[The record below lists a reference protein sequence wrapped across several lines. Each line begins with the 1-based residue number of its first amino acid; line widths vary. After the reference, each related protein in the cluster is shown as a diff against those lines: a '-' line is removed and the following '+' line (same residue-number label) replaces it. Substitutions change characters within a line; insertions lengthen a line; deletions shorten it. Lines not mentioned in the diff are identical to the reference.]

1 MLGSPAYRIVDEAW
15 RVRKTVGCEP
25 SFSAQLL
32 CYTMDM
38 SASHLLL
45 TLASLAAVCTGGCTV
60 ASTPTD
66 YAAARARMVQQQL
79 EARGIR
85 DPRVLAAMGK
95 VPRHEFVSKRYQSQ
109 AYNDSPLP
117 IGEQQT
123 ISQPYVVAFMTEQ
136 LQLKGDERVLEVG
149 TGSGYQAAVLAEIC
163 RDVYTI
169 EIIDQLATRAR
180 GTLERLGYRTVRVR
194 TGDGYRGW
202 PEVAPF
208 DAIIV
213 TAAPDKVPQPL
224 IDQLKIGGRMI
235 VPVGEANQELIR
247 LTKTAD
253 GVREEHL
260 LPVRFVPMTGEAQTP
275 RQ

>member
-1 MLGSPAYRIVDEAW
+1 
-15 RVRKTVGCEP
+15 
-25 SFSAQLL
+25 
-32 CYTMDM
+32 M
-38 SASHLLL
+38 SASLLLL
-45 TLASLAAVCTGGCTV
+45 TLACLAVVGSGGCAL
-60 ASTPTD
+60 ASTPAD

-79 EARGIR
+79 AARGIR

-95 VPRHEFVSKRYQSQ
+95 VPRHEFVSGRYQSQ

-117 IGEQQT
+117 IGAQQT
-123 ISQPYVVAFMTEQ
+123 VSQPYVVAFMTEQ

-149 TGSGYQAAVLAEIC
+149 TGSGYQAAVLAEVC

-180 GTLERLGYRTVRVR
+180 TTLGRLGYHRVHVRS
-194 TGDGYRGW
+194 GDGYRGW

-213 TAAPDKVPQPL
+213 TAAPERMPQPL

-235 VPVGEANQELIR
+235 VPVGKANQELIR

-260 LPVRFVPMTGEAQTP
+260 LPVRFVPMTGEVQTP
-275 RQ
+275 GGSK

>member
-1 MLGSPAYRIVDEAW
+1 MHSGERWAPPFCYTTHMSAW
-15 RVRKTVGCEP
+15 RMLRT
-25 SFSAQLL
+25 LL
-32 CYTMDM
+32 C
-38 SASHLLL
+38 
-45 TLASLAAVCTGGCTV
+45 LAAFVGGCTP
-60 ASTPTD
+60 ASTAAD
-66 YAAARARMVQQQL
+66 HAAARARMVQQQL

-95 VPRHEFVSKRYQSQ
+95 VPRHEFVSDWYRSQ
-109 AYNDSPLP
+109 AYDDHPLP

-123 ISQPYVVAFMTEQ
+123 ISQPYVVAYMTEQ
-136 LQLKGDERVLEVG
+136 LELTGGEHVLEVG

-169 EIIDQLATRAR
+169 EIIEPLAARAR
-180 GTLERLGYRTVRVR
+180 ATLERLGYRTVHVR
-194 TGDGYRGW
+194 AGDGYRGW
-202 PEVAPF
+202 LEAAPF

-213 TAAPDKVPQPL
+213 TAAPDHVPQPL

-235 VPVGEANQELIR
+235 VPVGEADQALIR

-253 GVREEHL
+253 GVHEERL

>member
-1 MLGSPAYRIVDEAW
+1 MRAAAGRALR
-15 RVRKTVGCEP
+15 
-25 SFSAQLL
+25 AQPL
-32 CYTMDM
+32 CYTTDM
-38 SASHLLL
+38 SASRLRL
-45 TLASLAAVCTGGCTV
+45 TRACLAAFGAGGCAL
-60 ASTPTD
+60 ASTPAD

-117 IGEQQT
+117 IGAQQT
-123 ISQPYVVAFMTEQ
+123 ISQPYIVAFMTEQ
-136 LQLKGDERVLEVG
+136 LQLKSDERVLEVG

-169 EIIDQLATRAR
+169 EIIDQLATGAR
-180 GTLERLGYRTVRVR
+180 ETLERLGYRTVRVR
-194 TGDGYRGW
+194 TGDGYGGW

-213 TAAPDKVPQPL
+213 TAAPDHMPQPL

-253 GVREEHL
+253 GVREERL
-260 LPVRFVPMTGEAQTP
+260 LPVRFVPMTGQAQTP
-275 RQ
+275 LQ

>member
-1 MLGSPAYRIVDEAW
+1 MHSGERWAPPFCYTTRMSAW
-15 RVRKTVGCEP
+15 RMP
-25 SFSAQLL
+25 
-32 CYTMDM
+32 
-38 SASHLLL
+38 L
-45 TLASLAAVCTGGCTV
+45 TLFCLAAFVSGCTP
-60 ASTPTD
+60 ASTAAD
-66 YAAARARMVQQQL
+66 HAAARARMVQQQL

-95 VPRHEFVSKRYQSQ
+95 VPRHEFVSAWYQSQ
-109 AYNDSPLP
+109 AYDDHPLP

-123 ISQPYVVAFMTEQ
+123 ISQPYVVAYMTEE
-136 LQLKGDERVLEVG
+136 LKLTGGEHVLEVG

-169 EIIDQLATRAR
+169 EIIEPLAARAR
-180 GTLERLGYRTVRVR
+180 ATLERLGYRTVHVR
-194 TGDGYRGW
+194 AGDGYRGW
-202 PEVAPF
+202 PEAAPF

-213 TAAPDKVPQPL
+213 TAAPDHVPQPL

-235 VPVGEANQELIR
+235 VPVGEADQALIR

-253 GVREEHL
+253 GVQEERL